1 MIKLIIESNDSN
13 NDQSPK
19 QQFNK
24 IISKLRKYAKGHDC
38 YITIEKFGMYDN
50 SGDIYLYIT
59 TNRTA
64 ISGSVQFT
72 FKLEY
77 GKSQRSDWRT
87 YFSVSGSGD
96 SDIPTLDEEVFY
108 SYEEVYEYILDYIV
122 EYGNIDS

>member
-1 MIKLIIESNDSN
+1 M
-13 NDQSPK
+13 
-19 QQFNK
+19 
-24 IISKLRKYAKGHDC
+24 
-38 YITIEKFGMYDN
+38 
-50 SGDIYLYIT
+50 YIT

-72 FKLEY
+72 FKIEY

-87 YFSVSGSGD
+87 YFSVSGYSD

-108 SYEEVYEYILDYIV
+108 SYEEAYEFILDYII